1 MQTSPGSDCQFC
13 INKPITSKPC
23 SLSSKAEE
31 VVSQAKT
38 LTDRLIKFDKLYHD
52 LGSSI
57 NKVGDKYDKT
67 VSSYNSRLKPALR
80 NIQKLQ
86 GIEEHVDKE
95 MEQLTVKVKP
105 VLERSDDDGEDWP
118 KNNRC

>member
-1 MQTSPGSDCQFC
+1 M
-13 INKPITSKPC
+13 

-52 LGSSI
+52 LGASI

-86 GIEEHVDKE
+86 GIEEHVDRE
-95 MEQLTVKVKP
+95 MEELTVKVKP
-105 VLERSDDDGEDWP
+105 VLEKSNKDTSEDE
-118 KNNRC
+118 